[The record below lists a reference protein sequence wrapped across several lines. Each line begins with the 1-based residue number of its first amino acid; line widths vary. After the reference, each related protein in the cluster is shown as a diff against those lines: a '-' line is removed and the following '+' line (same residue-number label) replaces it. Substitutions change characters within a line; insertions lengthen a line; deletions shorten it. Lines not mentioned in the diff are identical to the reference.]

1 MQRLF
6 GSRLVSQLARP
17 PFHLRAMSASAAG
30 ASAPPRA
37 AAAAG
42 GAAGAPAK
50 LWGGRFTGATDPL
63 MVAFN
68 RSIDFDKRLWSADI
82 AGSVAYARALARP
95 GCALL
100 SAAESDAIVAGLLA
114 VRAEWAA
121 GTFRIEES
129 DEDIHSANERRL
141 TELIGAVAGKLHTG
155 RRCARAPRDG
165 RRMRA

>member
-1 MQRLF
+1 M
-6 GSRLVSQLARP
+6 S
-17 PFHLRAMSASAAG
+17 SASLPAAASASGSSAAASAG
-30 ASAPPRA
+30 AG
-37 AAAAG
+37 G

-68 RSIDFDKRLWSADI
+68 RSIGFDQRLWSVDI
-82 AGSVAYARALARP
+82 AGSIAYARALARP
-95 GCALL
+95 GCAIL
-100 SAAESDAIVAGLLA
+100 SGAEAEAIVAGLRA

-121 GTFRIEES
+121 GTFRIQDA

-155 RRCARAPRDG
+155 RRCARGAPPP
-165 RRMRA
+165 RRRCCWRARARARAPHSSH